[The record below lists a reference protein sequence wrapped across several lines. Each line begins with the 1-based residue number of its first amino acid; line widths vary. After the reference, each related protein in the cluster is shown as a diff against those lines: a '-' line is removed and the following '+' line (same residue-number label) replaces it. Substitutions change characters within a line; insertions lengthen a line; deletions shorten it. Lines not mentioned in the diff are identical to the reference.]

1 MGIEEA
7 VGGVLGGIL
16 GGLFGGGGGNG
27 GGNFDISGLIR
38 MNEANQNQFMALMEE
53 NERNHKE
60 TMQLLTEE
68 INAIKDRNQKII
80 DSLREE
86 IKKKDEEYQNKKR
99 EKKAKKEL
107 KQKQANQQLIKDINS
122 SRALILQEIEND
134 FDNSKDSYCTKEIEE
149 LKLPNEIEDLFITLF
164 QSENISQIFLNIILE
179 KIKYFKYEK
188 KIKCYNIQI
197 IGRTGVGKS
206 TLINTLLRTKISQTS
221 FGRVGTLETKEYFSD
236 RFPFI
241 RFIDTRGTELC
252 QENNIYAVKK
262 NTLDYIKKRLL
273 EEDPNRTIHCL
284 LYCIQGNRFEE
295 IEKVVISELRK
306 EYKDGKL
313 PIIIVYTQSYFDEDF
328 EEMKTTIN
336 NDLKSNE
343 LTEIGERV
351 EDINFV
357 GVVAEKK
364 GKIKPCGLDKLLNY
378 LKLKAKDA
386 FIIATIN
393 MIKAYC
399 KKIVEILLS
408 ETLNTILSNKDDF
421 FQKAGKD
428 NDNIIYITLKN
439 VFLKFVPQKKFEL
452 SENSE
457 KALKEI
463 SEKLSLKIDEIQKKK
478 LSEFTNENS
487 EKVGSKIDKT
497 QSHVIN
503 QNLGVALNIKDFS
516 QFKTEGKDDLDKNLK
531 LKSIKYSKINFAKKL
546 YEKTAVR
553 FKNLFIEAINDLI
566 ENEQEINELVK
577 GLNNNISED
586 ITSKIDNLIEEIK
599 KYQEGESV

>member
-7 VGGVLGGIL
+7 VGGVFGGIL
-16 GGLFGGGGGNG
+16 GGLFGGGGG

-60 TMQLLTEE
+60 AMQLLTEE

-107 KQKQANQQLIKDINS
+107 KQKKANDQLIKDINS
-122 SRALILQEIEND
+122 SRASILQEIEND
-134 FDNSKDSYCTKEIEE
+134 FDNSKDLYCTKEIEK
-149 LKLPNEIEDLFITLF
+149 LKLSNEIEDLFITLF
-164 QSENISQIFLNIILE
+164 QSENISQIFLKIILE

-206 TLINTLLRTKISQTS
+206 TLINTLLRTKISKTS
-221 FGRVGTLETKEYFSD
+221 FGRVGTLETKEYYSD
-236 RFPFI
+236 KFPFI

-408 ETLNTILSNKDDF
+408 ETLNTILSNKNDF
-421 FQKAGKD
+421 FQKVEKD

-516 QFKTEGKDDLDKNLK
+516 QFKNEGKYDLDKNLK

-553 FKNLFIEAINDLI
+553 FKNLFIETIDDLI